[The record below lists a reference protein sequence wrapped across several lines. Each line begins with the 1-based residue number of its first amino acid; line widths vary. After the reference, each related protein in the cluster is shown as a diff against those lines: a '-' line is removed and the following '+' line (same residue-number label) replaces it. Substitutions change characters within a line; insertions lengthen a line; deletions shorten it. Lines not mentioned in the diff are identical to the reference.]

1 MSIPEQEMATVARRL
16 DAYCDRMPSRV
27 GVEARYAWRV
37 RGNHVSVSEER
48 PNWAG
53 LPGEFTVHEVARF
66 RYDPAADHW
75 TLRWRDAK
83 GRLQAHEAPGEIRS
97 FEGLVDELE
106 AGPGPGGSI
115 A

>member
-1 MSIPEQEMATVARRL
+1 MAIPEEVMVKVTKRL
-16 DAYCDRMPSRV
+16 DAYCDRMPSRL
-27 GVEARYAWRV
+27 GVETRYAWRV

-53 LPGEFTVHEVARF
+53 LPGESMVQEVARF

-83 GRLQAHEAPGEIRS
+83 GRLQPFEAPEDLCS
-97 FEGLVDELE
+97 FEGLVDGLE
-106 AGPGPGGSI
+106 AGPVRGGSI